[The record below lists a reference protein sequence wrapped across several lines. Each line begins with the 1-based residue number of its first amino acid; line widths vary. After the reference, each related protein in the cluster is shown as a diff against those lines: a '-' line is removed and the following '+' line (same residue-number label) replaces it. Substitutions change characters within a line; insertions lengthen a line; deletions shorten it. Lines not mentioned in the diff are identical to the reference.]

1 MPSWLAGLAFVD
13 RSGIVADHAASWAHG
28 HQTRR
33 GQSHV
38 AVEAPSPQ
46 QSAVDAAWGII
57 LAARAMADD
66 LERDGRVGRFAVDE
80 EGDLHPLPAEHPD
93 AVLAWCPGDGW
104 QSRLPPEDARADFL
118 NLYLPICSAT
128 SARPMTVGHL
138 GQSLD
143 GFIATHTGDSRFVT
157 GNDNIVHAHRMR
169 ALCDAVIVGAGTV
182 AADDPRLTTR
192 HVPGP
197 SPLRVVFDPGRRLA
211 PTFRVFTD
219 RIAQT
224 LYCCGRSRIAPG
236 ETHVGGAAIAGIDT
250 ALPGNGVAEMLR
262 LLHARGCSRVFVE
275 GGGVTV
281 SAFLEAN
288 LLDRL
293 QIAVAP
299 LLIGDGRPAIRLP
312 AHARLRDCRRP
323 VYRVFRMGG
332 DVLFD
337 CQLDAPPGAVDPTTP
352 GAVSRII

>member
-1 MPSWLAGLAFVD
+1 M
-13 RSGIVADHAASWAHG
+13 
-28 HQTRR
+28 
-33 GQSHV
+33 
-38 AVEAPSPQ
+38 AVGATAPTQ
-46 QSAVDAAWGII
+46 AAVDSAWTII
-57 LAARAMADD
+57 LAARTMADGLD
-66 LERDGRVGRFAVDE
+66 RDGGVRRFGADE
-80 EGDLHPLPAEHPD
+80 DGELHPLPADAPD
-93 AVLAWCPGDGW
+93 AALAWCPGGGW
-104 QSRLPPEDARADFL
+104 HSRLPPQDARADL
-118 NLYLPICSAT
+118 LSLYLPICSAT
-128 SARPMTVGHL
+128 SARPMTIGHL

-143 GFIATHTGDSRFVT
+143 GFIATHTGDSQFVT
-157 GNDNIVHAHRMR
+157 GGDNIVHSHRMR
-169 ALCDAVIVGAGTV
+169 ALCDAVVVGAGTV

-219 RIAQT
+219 PAAPT
-224 LYCCGRSRIAPG
+224 LYICGRSQIAPG
-236 ETHVGGAAIAGIDT
+236 ETHVGDAAIAGIDT
-250 ALPGNGVAEMLR
+250 ALPGNGVGELLR

-293 QIAVAP
+293 QIAIAP
-299 LLIGDGRPAIRLP
+299 VLIGDGRPAIRLP

-337 CQLDAPPGAVDPTTP
+337 CQLDAAPAAVEPTTP
-352 GAVSRII
+352 GTVHRII